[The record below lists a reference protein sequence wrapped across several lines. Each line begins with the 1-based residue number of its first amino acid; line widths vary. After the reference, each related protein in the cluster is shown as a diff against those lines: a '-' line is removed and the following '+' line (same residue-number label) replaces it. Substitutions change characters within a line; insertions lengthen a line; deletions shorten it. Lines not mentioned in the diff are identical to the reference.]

1 MAALGLTLVNDFD
14 ICSSDVVVLRK
25 VSWLAGGTKGIQF
38 SSIGGSCYCGIA
50 CIRIGFFVKN
60 SKGTIGGE
68 VPFVCVGRVWIGN
81 KSLIRICLVTEVG
94 LGVR

>member
-25 VSWLAGGTKGIQF
+25 VSWLAGGTKCFQF
-38 SSIGGSCYCGIA
+38 SSTGGSCYCGIA
-50 CIRIGFFVKN
+50 CICNGGVVKN

-81 KSLIRICLVTEVG
+81 KSLIRVCLMTEVG
-94 LGVR
+94 FSVR